1 MKAYIYLKDETSAND
16 PELLATVDNLEVVPR
31 GIYVVDGKSYQYS
44 GTPTFHIE
52 KQPYLH
58 GGKHTLTA
66 VHFTVERVPDPN
78 EEPRSE
84 FVNC

>member
-1 MKAYIYLKDETSAND
+1 MKAYIYLKDEKSANNS
-16 PELLATVDNLEVVPR
+16 ELLAVVDNLEVVPR

-58 GGKHTLTA
+58 GGQHHLTA
-66 VHFTVERVPDPN
+66 VHFTVEKVPDPSD
-78 EEPRSE
+78 EPVSK